1 MEMIILLFASSHL
14 LRLEVIT
21 KPSVFQPDDEQ
32 SLSIA
37 AEKDL
42 VFLSLSVTL
51 LS

>member
-1 MEMIILLFASSHL
+1 MIILLFASSHL

-21 KPSVFQPDDEQ
+21 NPSVVQPDDEQ

-37 AEKDL
+37 AEKES
-42 VFLSLSVTL
+42 VFPSLSVTL

>member
-1 MEMIILLFASSHL
+1 MIILLFASSHL

-21 KPSVFQPDDEQ
+21 IPSAVQPDDEQ

-37 AEKDL
+37 AGKES
-42 VFLSLSVTL
+42 VFLSLSVTP

>member
-1 MEMIILLFASSHL
+1 MIILLFASSHL
-14 LRLEVIT
+14 LQLEVIT
-21 KPSVFQPDDEQ
+21 NPSVVQPDDEQ

-37 AEKDL
+37 AEES